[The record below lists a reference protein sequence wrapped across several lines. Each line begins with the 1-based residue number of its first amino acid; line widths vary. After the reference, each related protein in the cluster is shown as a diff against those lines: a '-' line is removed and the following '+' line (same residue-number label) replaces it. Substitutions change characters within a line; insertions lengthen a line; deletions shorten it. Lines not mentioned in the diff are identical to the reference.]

1 MPRKGKSKGKSKGRG
16 KGKRKGKA
24 KDMPKTN
31 KDKPEAPKEAKEAEG
46 KEQTKPK
53 FRFECQQCGQCC
65 GSETILISIPDLERW
80 MTDNTIYRLMHIL
93 KLEEI
98 DGKSRIILM
107 KDEDGKCN
115 LYHRDNKSCTIYETR
130 PLFCRA
136 YPLGYNGT
144 DYYLKTKDCKGMNK
158 GEMTKDKLKM
168 IRENA
173 FEEYIAT
180 RQFDNVFPVI
190 YGIIF
195 NKLIADSKAFME
207 KMADSEKAEENEVQ
221 KTDEAPQTKE
231 NTKKAK

>member
-1 MPRKGKSKGKSKGRG
+1 MGKGTGRSRG
-16 KGKRKGKA
+16 KGKAKA
-24 KDMPKTN
+24 KDEPKTN
-31 KDKPEAPKEAKEAEG
+31 KEKHEAPKETKDAEV
-46 KEQTKPK
+46 KEQTRPK

-65 GSETILISIPDLERW
+65 DSETILVSIPDLERW
-80 MTDNTIYRLMHIL
+80 MSDNTIYRLMHIL

-98 DGKSRIILM
+98 DGKQRIILI

-144 DYYLKTKDCKGMNK
+144 DYFVRMKDCKGLNK

-168 IRENA
+168 IREDA
-173 FEEYIAT
+173 FTEYIAT
-180 RQFDNVFPVI
+180 RQFDNVFPII

-195 NKLIADSKAFME
+195 NKLIDDSKAFME
-207 KMADSEKAEENEVQ
+207 KMADSEKAEENEAQ
-221 KTDEAPQTKE
+221 KTDETSKTKEDPKQTK
-231 NTKKAK
+231 

>member
-1 MPRKGKSKGKSKGRG
+1 MPRKGKGKSKGKG
-16 KGKRKGKA
+16 KGKG
-24 KDMPKTN
+24 
-31 KDKPEAPKEAKEAEG
+31 KDKPKAEKEKPEVPKETEG
-46 KEQTKPK
+46 EEKSRPK

-65 GSETILISIPDLERW
+65 GSETILVSIPDLERW

-98 DGKSRIILM
+98 DGKTRIILM

-115 LYHRDNKSCTIYETR
+115 LYHRDNKKCTIYETR

-144 DYYLKTKDCKGMNK
+144 DYYLKTKNCIGLDK
-158 GEMTKDKLKM
+158 GEMTKDRLKM
-168 IRENA
+168 IREDA

-180 RQFDNVFPVI
+180 RHFDNVFPVI

-195 NKLIADSKAFME
+195 NKLIADSKAFMD
-207 KMADSEKAEENEVQ
+207 KIADGDEVEENGAQ
-221 KTDEAPQTKE
+221 KTSKTKE
-231 NTKKAK
+231 DPKKAK